1 MTSMLKKNPLKEIVV
16 KAVLDALRIKHQSGA
31 SVRTIEYGKKL
42 FFLSLK
48 EDVDV
53 EVLTTLWP
61 KSWNDV
67 KLLLK
72 EQGYEDVKEFLVCFC
87 FEEKESQKMEKL
99 QRKRSTMAHTASWIA
114 NKENVLTVVMQVT

>member
-1 MTSMLKKNPLKEIVV
+1 M
-16 KAVLDALRIKHQSGA
+16 
-31 SVRTIEYGKKL
+31 EYGKKL
-42 FFLSLK
+42 FLLSLN

-67 KLLLK
+67 QLLLK
-72 EQGYEDVKEFLVCFC
+72 EQGFEDVKEFLLPR
-87 FEEKESQKMEKL
+87 KL
-99 QRKRSTMAHTASWIA
+99 STMARTVSWIA